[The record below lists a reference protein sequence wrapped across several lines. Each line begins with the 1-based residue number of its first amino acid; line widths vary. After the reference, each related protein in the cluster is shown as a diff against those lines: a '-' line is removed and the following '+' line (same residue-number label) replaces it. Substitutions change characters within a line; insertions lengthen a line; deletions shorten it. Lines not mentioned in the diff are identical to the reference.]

1 MKPKIKWTLQRL
13 AILKYLE
20 GNKEHPSAEDIYKT
34 LSKEFPTMSV
44 ATVYNVLEFLKKT
57 GRVREIHIDPEK
69 RRFDP
74 DITSHHHAICI
85 KCKKIFD
92 IFSDIKLPK
101 LSSYMPDF
109 QILDTRLKIYVLC
122 PQCKNKKDLK
132 IGFKEYKC
140 INCGA
145 IRTAKHKPQKC
156 HSCGKRGFLKEITN
170 KNSKLITNQKEMF
183 YDKQ

>member
-1 MKPKIKWTLQRL
+1 MKSKIKWTPQRL

-20 GNKEHPSAEDIYKT
+20 GNKEHPSAEEIYEA
-34 LSKEFPTMSV
+34 LSKDFPTMSV

-57 GRVREIHIDPEK
+57 GKIKEIYIDPEK

-74 DITSHHHAICI
+74 DVTAHHHAICI

-92 IFSDIKLPK
+92 VFDDIKIPE

-109 QILDTRLKIYVLC
+109 QIIDARLKIYVLC
-122 PQCKNKKDLK
+122 PQCKSKEDLK
-132 IGFKEYKC
+132 VGFKEYRC
-140 INCGA
+140 TNCGA

-156 HSCGKRGFLKEITN
+156 PYCGSRGFLQEVKP
-170 KNSKLITNQKEMF
+170 F
-183 YDKQ
+183 